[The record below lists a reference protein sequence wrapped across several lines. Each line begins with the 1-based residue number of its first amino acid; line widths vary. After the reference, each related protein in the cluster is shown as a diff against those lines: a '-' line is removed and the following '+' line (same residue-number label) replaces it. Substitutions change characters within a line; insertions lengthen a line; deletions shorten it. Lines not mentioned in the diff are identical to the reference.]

1 LSLVAPTRKT
11 RPQRDGWSRAGNDRS
26 TIRSPL
32 PSGRQFVT
40 LKDAGTYIA
49 TDDGGAAQSLSVPIA
64 AALVSTKGHM
74 KIRRLPNFVDIR
86 AFLVC
91 FQTGKEWPM
100 RIFTASVIIAALSL
114 GTPAFVQA
122 QGASSQ
128 PQAQTPPDQSSTVI
142 RSIQVVDIKD
152 LKPALRSKVDEV
164 VAHTSEEDMQSLR
177 KSIDAT
183 PEAAS
188 ALKAKGLSSSQVV
201 AINLADGVLTLFAKT
216 AWSQDY

>member
-1 LSLVAPTRKT
+1 
-11 RPQRDGWSRAGNDRS
+11 
-26 TIRSPL
+26 
-32 PSGRQFVT
+32 
-40 LKDAGTYIA
+40 
-49 TDDGGAAQSLSVPIA
+49 
-64 AALVSTKGHM
+64 
-74 KIRRLPNFVDIR
+74 
-86 AFLVC
+86 
-91 FQTGKEWPM
+91 M

-177 KSIDAT
+177 KTS
-183 PEAAS
+183 
-188 ALKAKGLSSSQVV
+188 
-201 AINLADGVLTLFAKT
+201 
-216 AWSQDY
+216 W

>member
-1 LSLVAPTRKT
+1 
-11 RPQRDGWSRAGNDRS
+11 
-26 TIRSPL
+26 
-32 PSGRQFVT
+32 
-40 LKDAGTYIA
+40 
-49 TDDGGAAQSLSVPIA
+49 
-64 AALVSTKGHM
+64 
-74 KIRRLPNFVDIR
+74 
-86 AFLVC
+86 
-91 FQTGKEWPM
+91 M
-100 RIFTASVIIAALSL
+100 RIFTASVIIAAVSL

-122 QGASSQ
+122 QGAPSQ
-128 PQAQTPPDQSSTVI
+128 SEEQMPPQSEEQTPPAQPSPVI

-201 AINLADGVLTLFAKT
+201 AVNIADGVLTLFAKT
-216 AWSQDY
+216 A